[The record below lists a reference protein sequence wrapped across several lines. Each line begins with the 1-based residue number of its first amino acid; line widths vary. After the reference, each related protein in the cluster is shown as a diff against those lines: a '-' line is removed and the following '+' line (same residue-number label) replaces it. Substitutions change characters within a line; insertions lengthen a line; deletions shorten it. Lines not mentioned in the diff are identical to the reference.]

1 MAAQN
6 VWTSIKASLGFKPKP
21 VISMPLPALSPGMV
35 TVTGAVLDANG
46 QPFDNG
52 RYVFQIV
59 GPDSYRGPYFAGSY
73 QLQNSDR
80 KISGVLDGTGN
91 FSQDL
96 FSNKSLTPVN
106 SLWRMEFIPES
117 TSPAYTTFVNIV
129 ASGSITLSINPPA
142 IAVLPAF
149 TPSAYTDAEIISP
162 VEGVTYFNVRTGQ
175 LRVFDGSMW
184 ADIGSGVPGYVTS
197 VALSMPSIFTVTGSP
212 VTGAGTLAAVLN
224 SEPANQFFAAPDG
237 TSGIPA
243 FRAIVADDL
252 PAGYT
257 FADNQPITG
266 TIDGV
271 NRTFLLPSAPN
282 PSSSLQWLWNGVGAV
297 NPKDYTISGLTIT
310 TSVAPQIGDDVGPA
324 WYRT

>member
-6 VWTSIKASLGFKPKP
+6 VWTSIKASLGFKTRT
-21 VISMPLPALSPGMV
+21 VLTMPLPELSPGMV

-59 GPDSYRGPYFAGSY
+59 GPDSYRGPYFAGNY

-117 TSPAYTTFVNIV
+117 TSPAYTTFINII
-129 ASGSITLSINPPA
+129 ASGSITMAVNPPA
-142 IAVLPAF
+142 IAVLPTF
-149 TPSAYTDAEIISP
+149 TPSAYTDGEIVSP
-162 VEGVTYFNVRTGQ
+162 TEGVIYFNVRTGQ

-197 VALSMPSIFTVTGSP
+197 VGLSMPSIFTVTGSP

-224 SEPANQFFAAPDG
+224 SEPANQFLAAPDG
-237 TSGIPA
+237 SSGVPG
-243 FRAIVADDL
+243 FRTIVATDL
-252 PAGYT
+252 PTGYS
-257 FADNQPITG
+257 FADAQPVSG

-271 NRTFLLPSAPN
+271 NRTFTIPSAPN
-282 PSSSLQWLWNGVGAV
+282 PPSSLQLPKNGQWRFQ
-297 NPKDYTISGLTIT
+297 PTDYTLNGATIT
-310 TSVAPQIGDDVGPA
+310 WNAAPQVGDSVGPA